1 MLKRLY
7 IHNIILIE
15 KAEIP
20 FTEGLNILTG
30 ETGSG
35 KSAIMKG
42 LSLITGERADHTLVR
57 KGHEKGSVEAVFE
70 IHSKEVES
78 LLREGGIDHEE
89 GEELIIRR
97 EISTN
102 SKGRIFINHQTA
114 HLSFLKKLGEHL
126 VHMVDQHAN
135 QQLSSLD
142 YQRNVLDL
150 YGDTYQTKKEF
161 ETYFLQTNALIE
173 QLKVLK
179 QQESQRFREIDNYR
193 TELEELE
200 EAQLKEGEEEEL
212 FNEYTL
218 LFNSEEIAT
227 KISEMQHFLSEDK
240 QSVLSTLNRQKQ
252 HLESIVKYD
261 SQLEELLAPFKN
273 ALIEL
278 QEISLS
284 LQRYQ
289 SGIEINPLR
298 LNEVNERL
306 KWINRLKRKYG
317 QDIGA
322 ILSYYEKT
330 KKKLYQLENSE
341 AEIESLEEQLAA
353 SEKLTSETE
362 HKLSMQRKKAAGEL
376 EKELSKQLQ
385 SLNMPRAL
393 FRIHLSPQKRSI
405 TGTDRIEFFLSPNL
419 GEEEIALKESASGGE
434 MSRVLLALHT
444 LLADKERSKT
454 IIFDEIDANI
464 GGETAKIVGDKLRKI
479 GTSCQVICITH
490 FPQVAVQA
498 DHHLQISKQEK
509 EGRTRT
515 EIKHLKEGARQNE
528 LSRMAGLKK

>member
-1 MLKRLY
+1 MLKRLH
-7 IHNIILIE
+7 IQNIILIE

-20 FTEGLNILTG
+20 FTKGLNILTG
-30 ETGSG
+30 ETGAG

-42 LSLITGERADHTLVR
+42 LSLIIGERADHTIVR
-57 KGHEKGSVEAVFE
+57 KGYEKGSVEAIFE

-78 LLREGGIDHEE
+78 LLKEGGIDHEE
-89 GEELIIRR
+89 GEDLIIRR
-97 EISTN
+97 ELSIH
-102 SKGRIFINHQTA
+102 SKGRIFINHQIA
-114 HLSFLKKLGEHL
+114 QLSFLKKLGEYL
-126 VHMVDQHAN
+126 VHMVGQHAN
-135 QQLSSLD
+135 QELSSLD

-150 YGDTYQTKKEF
+150 YGDVYPFKKEF
-161 ETYFLQTNALIE
+161 EKCFLQTNVLTEKLHA
-173 QLKVLK
+173 LK
-179 QQESQRFREIDNYR
+179 QKESQRFREIDSYR
-193 TELEELE
+193 IELEELE

-218 LFNSEEIAT
+218 LFNSEEISS
-227 KISEMQHFLSEDK
+227 KITDMQHFLSEDK
-240 QSVLSTLNRQKQ
+240 QSALATLNRQKQ
-252 HLESIVKYD
+252 LLESIAKYD
-261 SQLEELLAPFKN
+261 SALEDLIEPFQN
-273 ALIEL
+273 AVVEL
-278 QEISLS
+278 QEIAHS

-289 SGIEINPLR
+289 SRIDSNPLR
-298 LNEVNERL
+298 LNEVDERL
-306 KWINRLKRKYG
+306 KMINRLKRKYG
-317 QDIGA
+317 PDIPS
-322 ILSYYEKT
+322 ILQYYAET

-341 AEIESLEEQLAA
+341 AEIESLEEQLAL
-353 SEKLTSETE
+353 SEKMTVENE
-362 HKLSMQRKKAAGEL
+362 QILSTRRKQAAERL
-376 EKELSKQLQ
+376 QKELSKQLQ

-393 FRIHLSPQKRSI
+393 FRIDIREQKRTTSGI
-405 TGTDRIEFFLSPNL
+405 DRIEFFISPNL

-490 FPQVAVQA
+490 FPQVAAQA

-515 EIKHLKEGARQNE
+515 EIKHLKEEARQNE